1 MIQII
6 IFILIG
12 FAGIWLGSF
21 LGRKKRMK
29 DAESLEIAN
38 QVREENKEKA
48 KDKILELLR
57 ERGRISNDDV
67 EKLIGVA
74 DSMATNYLDELEK
87 EGKILQHG
95 ESGRGVYYT
104 QK

>member
-12 FAGIWLGSF
+12 FAGVWLGRF

-29 DAESLEIAN
+29 DAGSLEIAN

-87 EGKILQHG
+87 EGKIIKHG